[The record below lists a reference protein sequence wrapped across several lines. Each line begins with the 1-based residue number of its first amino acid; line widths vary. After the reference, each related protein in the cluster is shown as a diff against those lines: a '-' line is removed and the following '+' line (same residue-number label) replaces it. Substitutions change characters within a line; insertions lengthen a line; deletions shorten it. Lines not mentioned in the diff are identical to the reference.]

1 MRTAV
6 IGTGTVGRTLGVSWR
21 DVLDLGDL
29 TAARAMEMYLPLWLR
44 IFRAVGTGILNI
56 KVVRGDRRVV
66 NRGRRA
72 TV

>member
-56 KVVRGDRRVV
+56 KVVRGGRRVV